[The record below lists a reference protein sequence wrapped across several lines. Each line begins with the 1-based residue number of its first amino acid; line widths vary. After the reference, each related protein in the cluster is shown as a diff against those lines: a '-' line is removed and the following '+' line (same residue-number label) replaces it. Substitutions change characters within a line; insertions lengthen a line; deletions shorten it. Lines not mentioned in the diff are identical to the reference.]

1 MNDVRQLFQDIKGI
15 FKSEGV
21 DTEPTLEAKD
31 ETKVETTV
39 KPTEETTK
47 EATEKD
53 ETLETKFEDVT
64 LADGSIAQIEPDVS
78 LGAAVVIQVED
89 ELIAAPDGDYELA
102 DGRVITV
109 ESGTIVD
116 VQDPMLEEV
125 EETPSEVVVEE
136 EVVAKDQPPFTNEQ
150 RKEAKK
156 IIESIVTEKHFASVD
171 DTKKL
176 DADVVALKEAFKKL
190 LVLTEELMSN
200 PTTKPVKASK
210 SGYSYLKNNKKK
222 DIITRLKEKN
232 IIN

>member
-15 FKSEGV
+15 FQSEGV
-21 DTEPTLEAKD
+21 DTEPVLDSKDEAKV
-31 ETKVETTV
+31 KTTD
-39 KPTEETTK
+39 KPTDEVTK
-47 EATEKD
+47 ETSELD

-64 LADGSIAQIEPDVS
+64 LADGSVAQIEPDVS
-78 LGAAVVIQVED
+78 LGAAVVIQIED
-89 ELIAAPDGDYELA
+89 ELLPAPDGDYELA
-102 DGRVITV
+102 DGRVITT
-109 ESGTIVD
+109 EAGTIVD

-125 EETPSEVVVEE
+125 EEAPAEEIVEE
-136 EVVAKDQPPFTNEQ
+136 VEAKDQPPFTNEQ

-176 DADVVALKEAFKKL
+176 GADVVALKEAFHKL
-190 LVLTEELMSN
+190 LEVTEMLMGQ
-200 PTTKPVKASK
+200 PTTKAVK
-210 SGYSYLKNNKKK
+210 KNNSSYSKLKKGVKK

>member
-1 MNDVRQLFQDIKGI
+1 MRWSASCLRRSFR
-15 FKSEGV
+15 
-21 DTEPTLEAKD
+21 
-31 ETKVETTV
+31 
-39 KPTEETTK
+39 
-47 EATEKD
+47 
-53 ETLETKFEDVT
+53 
-64 LADGSIAQIEPDVS
+64 IASLPLEPDVS

-125 EETPSEVVVEE
+125 EEAPAEEIIDDVIEE
-136 EVVAKDQPPFTNEQ
+136 EVVAKKQDPFTNEQ

-156 IIESIVTEKHFASVD
+156 IIESIVTEKHFASIE

-176 DADVVALKEAFKKL
+176 NSDVVALKDAFHKL
-190 LVLTEELMSN
+190 VELTEQLMSD
-200 PTTKPVKASK
+200 PTTKPVKSNKNGFAH
-210 SGYSYLKNNKKK
+210 LKNDKKK
-222 DIITRLKEKN
+222 GLIENLKSKN